1 MASMSLSMSP
11 KVLLANKPANN
22 IETPKLA
29 NMVTYVRRGSHA
41 SRRLIAVRAAPD
53 KLSDNVEK
61 SIKDAQE
68 TCSDD
73 PVSSEC
79 VAAWDVV
86 EEVSAAASHARDK
99 AKDSDP
105 LEEYCKDNPETEECK
120 TYDN

>member
-1 MASMSLSMSP
+1 MASMSLSMTP
-11 KVLLANKPANN
+11 KILLANKPTTNFEA
-22 IETPKLA
+22 PRLA
-29 NMVTYVRRGSHA
+29 NMVTYIRRGDLNA
-41 SRRLIAVRAAPD
+41 SRLVAVRAAPD
-53 KLSDNVEK
+53 KLSENVEK
-61 SIKDAQE
+61 SIKEAQE

-99 AKDSDP
+99 AKDTDP

>member
-1 MASMSLSMSP
+1 MASMSVFMSP
-11 KVLLANKPANN
+11 KLLLANKPSNN
-22 IETPKLA
+22 FETPKLC
-29 NMVTYVRRGSHA
+29 NMVTYIRKSNMHA
-41 SRRLIAVRAAPD
+41 SRLVVVRAAPD

-61 SIKDAQE
+61 SIKEAQE

-105 LEEYCKDNPETEECK
+105 LEEFCKDNPETDECK